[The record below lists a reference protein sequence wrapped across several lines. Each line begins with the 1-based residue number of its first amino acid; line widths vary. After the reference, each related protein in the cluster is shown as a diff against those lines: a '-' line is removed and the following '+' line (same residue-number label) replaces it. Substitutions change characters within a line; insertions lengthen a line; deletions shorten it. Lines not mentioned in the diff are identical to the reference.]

1 MILLKNGTILDGT
14 GGSARSGD
22 VWLDGDRVSAGPA
35 QGQGTDET
43 VDCTGLTIAP
53 GFIDI
58 HSHSDVMVLENDR
71 AKADQGVTGE
81 VVGNCGFSPYPLGSI
96 PHAVSEYSRGILY
109 GPEQWGWPNAKEYL
123 EEVNRRAKLASIWSL
138 VGHGS
143 LRTAHAG
150 PRQGPLDTK
159 QVDAMEHDLDDALA
173 AGACGFS
180 TGFMYAPGSSAPREE
195 VVRLLKVVARHGKIY
210 ATHMRSYSFQL
221 LESIEEQLLLAR
233 ETGVKLQLSHLQAVG
248 RANWDKQRK
257 ALDMIQEARDKGIDV
272 EFDIYPYLA
281 GSTVL
286 TQLLPQ
292 WALDGGTETLLR
304 RLREDRARIA
314 QETIACMA
322 QRWEDV
328 YVASVGSQEGQHW
341 VGKNFAQIS
350 EDRKLDPVECVFR
363 LLEEENAEVNML
375 SFNQSE
381 DNLRQLIQN
390 PLCTVISDGFYV
402 KGRPHP
408 RLYGTF
414 PHLLGE
420 MVREKQWMPLEEA
433 VYRITGKPAAR
444 FGMAGRGS
452 LAPGS
457 FADVVVFDAVRIRAN
472 ATYENPRRQPEGILH
487 VFRNGVRTL

>member
-1 MILLKNGTILDGT
+1 MILLKNGTVIDGT
-14 GGSARSGD
+14 GAPGRTGD
-22 VWLDGDRVSAGPA
+22 VWLQGDRIASPEPDA
-35 QGQGTDET
+35 QPET
-43 VDCTGLTIAP
+43 IDCTGLTIAP

-81 VVGNCGFSPYPLGSI
+81 VVGNCGFSPYPVGPI
-96 PHAVSEYSRGILY
+96 PNAVSDYGRGILY
-109 GPEQWGWPNAKEYL
+109 GPEKWGWPNAKEYL

-150 PRQGPLDTK
+150 ARQGALEAR

-195 VVRLLKVVARHGKIY
+195 IVRLLKVVARHNRIY
-210 ATHMRSYSFQL
+210 ATHMRSYSFEL
-221 LESIEEQLLLAR
+221 LESLEEQIDLAR

-257 ALDMIQEARDKGIDV
+257 ALDAIEKARSTGIDV
-272 EFDIYPYLA
+272 EFDIYPYTA

-292 WALDGGTETLLR
+292 WTLDGGTEALLK

-314 QETIACMA
+314 QETISAMA
-322 QRWEDV
+322 QRWEDI
-328 YVASVGSQEGQHW
+328 YVASVGSHAGQQW
-341 VGKNFAQIS
+341 VGKNFVQIA
-350 EDRKLDPVECVFR
+350 ETRHLEPVEAVFQ

-420 MVREKQWMPLEEA
+420 MARERKWMPLEEA
-433 VYRITGKPAAR
+433 VHRITGKPAQR
-444 FGMAGRGS
+444 FRMEGRGS
-452 LAPGS
+452 LMPGS
-457 FADVVVFDAVRIRAN
+457 YADVVVFDAARIRAN
-472 ATYENPRRQPEGILH
+472 ATYEDPRQQPEGIRI

>member
-1 MILLKNGTILDGT
+1 MILLKNGTIIDGT
-14 GGSARSGD
+14 GGPARGGD
-22 VWLDGDRVSAGPA
+22 VWLDGDRIAAPA
-35 QGQGTDET
+35 PDARPERTI
-43 VDCTGLTIAP
+43 DCTGLTITP

-71 AKADQGVTGE
+71 AKADQGVTSE
-81 VVGNCGFSPYPLGSI
+81 VVGNCGFSPYPAG
-96 PHAVSEYSRGILY
+96 PMENAVSEYGRGILY
-109 GPEQWGWPNAKEYL
+109 GPPKWGWPNAAEYL
-123 EEVNRRAKLASIWSL
+123 DEVRRNARLASIWSL

-150 PRQGPLDTK
+150 PKQGPLETK
-159 QVDAMEHDLDDALA
+159 QVDAMAADLDDALT

-195 VVRLLKVVARHGKIY
+195 IIRLLHVVARHKKIY

-221 LESIEEQLLLAR
+221 LESIDEQLDLAR

-248 RANWDKQRK
+248 RANWDKQRY
-257 ALDMIQEARDKGIDV
+257 ALDKIAEARQTGVDV
-272 EFDIYPYLA
+272 EFDIYPYQA

-292 WALDGGTETLLR
+292 WALNGGVETMLR
-304 RLREDRARIA
+304 RLKEDRPRIA
-314 QETIACMA
+314 RETVESMA

-328 YVASVGSQEGQHW
+328 YVASVGSQAGQHW
-341 VGKNFAQIS
+341 VGKNFAQIA
-350 EDRKLDPVECVFR
+350 EARKLEPVECVFQI
-363 LLEEENAEVNML
+363 LEEENGEVNML

-381 DNLRQLIQN
+381 DNLRQLIQH

-420 MVREKQWMPLEEA
+420 MVREKKWMPLEEA

-444 FGMAGRGS
+444 FRMEGRGS
-452 LAPGS
+452 LSPGS
-457 FADVVVFDAVRIRAN
+457 YADVTVFDAAHIRAK
-472 ATYENPRRQPEGILH
+472 ATYEDPRQQPEGIRF
-487 VFRNGVRTL
+487 VFRNGQQTL

>member
-1 MILLKNGTILDGT
+1 MILLKNGMVLDGT
-14 GGSARSGD
+14 GSPAQVGD
-22 VWLDGDRVSAGPA
+22 VWLDGERIGNASSASPD
-35 QGQGTDET
+35 Q
-43 VDCTGLTIAP
+43 VIDCTGLTVTP

-71 AKADQGVTGE
+71 AKADQGVTSE
-81 VVGNCGFSPYPLGSI
+81 VVGNCGFSPYPAGPMES
-96 PHAVSEYSRGILY
+96 AVSEYGRGILY
-109 GPEQWGWPNAKEYL
+109 GPEKWGWPNASAYL
-123 EEVNRRAKLASIWSL
+123 EEVNRKAKLASIWSL

-150 PRQGPLDTK
+150 AKQGALAEK
-159 QVDAMEHDLDDALA
+159 QVDAMEHDLDDALQ

-195 VVRLLKVVARHGKIY
+195 IIRLLRVVARHNKIY
-210 ATHMRSYSFQL
+210 ATHMRSYSFEL
-221 LESIEEQLLLAR
+221 LESIEEQISLAR

-248 RANWDKQRK
+248 RANWDKQRR
-257 ALDMIQEARDKGIDV
+257 ALDAIAEARNSGVDV

-292 WALDGGTETLLR
+292 WALDGGTEALLK

-314 QETIACMA
+314 KETISGMA

-328 YVASVGSQEGQHW
+328 YVASVGSRKGQQW
-341 VGKNFAQIS
+341 VGKNFAEIA
-350 EDRKLDPVECVFR
+350 EARRLEPVECVFR
-363 LLEEENAEVNML
+363 ILEEENAEVNML

-420 MVREKQWMPLEEA
+420 MVREKKWMPLEEA

-444 FGMAGRGS
+444 FGMEGRGS
-452 LAPGS
+452 LKPGS
-457 FADVVVFDAVRIRAN
+457 YADVVVFDAARIRAK
-472 ATYENPRRQPEGILH
+472 ATYEDPRQAPEGIRY
-487 VFRNGVRTL
+487 VFRNGVRIG

>member
-1 MILLKNGTILDGT
+1 MILLKNGTIIDGT
-14 GGSARSGD
+14 GAPARSGD
-22 VWLDGDRVSAGPA
+22 VWLDGDRIAAPA
-35 QGQGTDET
+35 PGVPAERTI
-43 VDCTGLTIAP
+43 DCTGLTITP

-71 AKADQGVTGE
+71 AKADQGVTSE
-81 VVGNCGFSPYPLGSI
+81 VVGNCGFSPYPAG
-96 PHAVSEYSRGILY
+96 PMENAVSEYGRGILY
-109 GPEQWGWPNAKEYL
+109 GPPKWGWPNAAEYL
-123 EEVNRRAKLASIWSL
+123 DEVNRRARLASIWSL

-150 PRQGPLDTK
+150 PKQGPLEEK
-159 QVDAMEHDLDDALA
+159 QVDAMEHDLDDALQ

-180 TGFMYAPGSSAPREE
+180 TGFMYAPGSSAPRDEII
-195 VVRLLKVVARHGKIY
+195 RLLRVVARHNKVY

-221 LESIEEQLLLAR
+221 LESIDEQLDLAR

-248 RANWDKQRK
+248 RANWDKQRH
-257 ALDMIQEARDKGIDV
+257 ALDKIAEARHNGIDV
-272 EFDIYPYLA
+272 EFDIYPYQA

-292 WALDGGTETLLR
+292 WALDGGTETMLR
-304 RLREDRARIA
+304 RLKEDRPRIA
-314 QETIACMA
+314 KETVESMA

-328 YVASVGSQEGQHW
+328 YVASVGSQAGQHW
-341 VGKNFAQIS
+341 VGKNFEQIA
-350 EDRKLDPVECVFR
+350 EARKLDPVECVFQI
-363 LLEEENAEVNML
+363 LEEENGEVNML

-381 DNLRQLIQN
+381 DNLRQLIQH

-420 MVREKQWMPLEEA
+420 MVREKKWMPLEEA

-444 FGMAGRGS
+444 FRMEGRGS

-457 FADVVVFDAVRIRAN
+457 FADVTVFDAAHIRAK
-472 ATYENPRRQPEGILH
+472 ATYEDPRQQPDGIRF
-487 VFRNGVRTL
+487 VFRNGQQTL